1 MAGRRLRSF
10 TTVEVELSPSL
21 RALIS
26 EDKTI
31 LFDRA
36 RGATVL
42 TMREAQNLAK
52 AVAAAMVEL
61 GVADKSADLSKQ
73 GHG

>member
-1 MAGRRLRSF
+1 VAARRLRSYE
-10 TTVEVELSPSL
+10 THEVELSPSL

-26 EDKTI
+26 PDRVI

-42 TMREAQNLAK
+42 TLREAQALAG
-52 AVAAAMVEL
+52 AV
-61 GVADKSADLSKQ
+61 GTTDKIDLTKRGS
-73 GHG
+73 G